1 MSVYIIR
8 RNGHLPDVP
17 ILRNFVH
24 DVHHEALNDRTKGP
38 GSGILLHRL
47 LRNRVKRVLLK
58 VQLHI
63 IQRKE
68 LLILL
73 QNGISR
79 LLQNSH
85 QHILIQI
92 LQRADNGKT
101 TDKLGNHAKRAQI
114 IIRHLGEN
122 VFLLAE
128 PVLQLRG
135 ESHGGLLRQ
144 SLFDDSLQCRKRT
157 AADEQNIACIHGHR
171 GDHTVLGACSDRN
184 VHLASFQEL

>member
-1 MSVYIIR
+1 MKCI
-8 RNGHLPDVP
+8 
-17 ILRNFVH
+17 
-24 DVHHEALNDRTKGP
+24 
-38 GSGILLHRL
+38 
-47 LRNRVKRVLLK
+47 LLK

-101 TDKLGNHAKRAQI
+101 ADKLGNHAKRTQI
-114 IIRHLGEN
+114 IIRHPGKN
-122 VFLLAE
+122 VFILVE
-128 PVLQLRG
+128 PVLQLRR

-144 SLFDDSLQCRKRT
+144 SLFDDSLQRRKRA
-157 AADEQNIACIHGHR
+157 AADEQNIARIHGHR
-171 GDHTVLGACSDRN
+171 GNHAVLGACSNRN
-184 VHLASFQEL
+184 VHLASFQKL